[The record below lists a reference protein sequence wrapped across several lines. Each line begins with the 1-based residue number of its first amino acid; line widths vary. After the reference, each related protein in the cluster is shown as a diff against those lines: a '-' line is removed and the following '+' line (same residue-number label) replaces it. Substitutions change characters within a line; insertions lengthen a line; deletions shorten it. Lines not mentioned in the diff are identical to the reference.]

1 MPAPRVAALLLAAA
15 LVRGQTVGTI
25 TCSSTKVTG
34 STSSATD
41 TGYQPA
47 KDVTYAVTLTESKR
61 VTFSMCDSSFDTIV
75 RVLDAVGSNS
85 QTAYCDDAGGGGPMV
100 ASCTHC
106 GGSSSNN
113 ENFVVDIPAGT
124 HYLMV
129 EGYGTSNGNYEIDV
143 SCESYTHPP
152 FAPPTPPFAPAC
164 ALELDLVLVFD
175 VSGSMQGQESGLK
188 ALGIELVDQFILG
201 ENLTE
206 VGVVEFNTDATVL
219 TRLNGDLSSV
229 VSAINQLDTPSGGT
243 STYLTA

>member
-1 MPAPRVAALLLAAA
+1 ML
-15 LVRGQTVGTI
+15 
-25 TCSSTKVTG
+25 
-34 STSSATD
+34 
-41 TGYQPA
+41 
-47 KDVTYAVTLTESKR
+47 
-61 VTFSMCDSSFDTIV
+61 
-75 RVLDAVGSNS
+75 
-85 QTAYCDDAGGGGPMV
+85 

-106 GGSSSNN
+106 GGSNSNN
-113 ENFVVDIPAGT
+113 DNFVVDIPAGT

-188 ALGIELVDQFILG
+188 ALGIELVNQFILG

-229 VSAINQLDTPSGGT
+229 ISAIN
-243 STYLTA
+243 